1 MRRSPLFLLIA
12 VLGCA
17 APASQLGRPS
27 TQLQTRE
34 FQTRTYETTDT
45 PMVMKAL
52 LNVLQD
58 DGFIVQTANA
68 DIGLITATKEHTERH
83 WYFIFAKD
91 ITDAWTCS
99 VNVSPFGQQTKV
111 RVNVQETIK
120 TWPDNTERTAPVD
133 DPAFYRDFFA
143 RVDKGIFIQKEKL

>member
-1 MRRSPLFLLIA
+1 VPKIVRIA
-12 VLGCA
+12 VRLVCSILLVVAGCSASYHSRELHSERDRQMTLGVVQKEIRRGL
-17 APASQLGRPS
+17 SQADVAEALGSP
-27 TQLQTRE
+27 
-34 FQTRTYETTDT
+34 
-45 PMVMKAL
+45 
-52 LNVLQD
+52 N
-58 DGFIVQTANA
+58 I
-68 DIGLITATKEHTERH
+68 
-83 WYFIFAKD
+83 
-91 ITDAWTCS
+91 

>member
-1 MRRSPLFLLIA
+1 MTLGVVQKEIRRGLSQADVAEALGSPNI
-12 VLGCA
+12 
-17 APASQLGRPS
+17 
-27 TQLQTRE
+27 
-34 FQTRTYETTDT
+34 
-45 PMVMKAL
+45 
-52 LNVLQD
+52 
-58 DGFIVQTANA
+58 
-68 DIGLITATKEHTERH
+68 
-83 WYFIFAKD
+83 
-91 ITDAWTCS
+91 